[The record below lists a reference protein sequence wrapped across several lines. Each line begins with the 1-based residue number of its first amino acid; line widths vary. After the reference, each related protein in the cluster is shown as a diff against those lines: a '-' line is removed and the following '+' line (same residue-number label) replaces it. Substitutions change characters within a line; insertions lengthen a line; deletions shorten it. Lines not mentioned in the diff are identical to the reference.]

1 MIPTPNDPTAIIK
14 GGAMAAARP
23 DAAPATLKAV
33 LDGLEGRRDLA
44 ANRLRD
50 LRSAVTRVAKLLN
63 DAPGHIPLELPM
75 LSAKLAA
82 INPVAA
88 GLTTKT
94 FSNIRSDFLAAVSVS
109 GLKQLRSSG
118 KGALSPSWSRMLA
131 KLPKRRGGIGLS
143 RLARHASR
151 ESVEPNQID
160 DVALDRFITA
170 VRQGSLHRN
179 PNHLHRTIAKIWNEA
194 ARQPGLGLRQVTIP
208 SYRPAPKRINWE
220 LFPIE
225 FRQSVDDHLA
235 WCSGSDVFN
244 VDARPRPLAAGT
256 LKLRRIQIHAAVTAL
271 VNAGIKPAEIKS
283 LADLVSTDSFRL
295 ILRQRYNAA
304 NGRENSFNP
313 ALADTL
319 VQIARE
325 WVKVDA
331 GVFAELKRL
340 AGKMPMPQSG
350 LTDKNKGFLRQ
361 FDDPAVLQRLHDLPE
376 RLWAEV
382 RRQAPHFRTLA
393 KAQAALAMSILC
405 YMPLRLHNLV
415 SLTFDVHLFLR
426 AEMNAISTL
435 EISAPDVKN
444 KTDMAFDIPHRIAK
458 MLIEYRD
465 RIAPKIIG
473 HRPDRLF
480 VNADGSPKSQATVA
494 WLIRTYARRRAGIVL
509 TSHQFRHLSAKVL
522 LDAEPGSF
530 ETVRQLLGH
539 KNLKTTVGAYAGI
552 DSRRAARHHQ
562 RLIEQA
568 LAARQPR
575 RRLKARRG
583 KAER

>member
-1 MIPTPNDPTAIIK
+1 
-14 GGAMAAARP
+14 
-23 DAAPATLKAV
+23 
-33 LDGLEGRRDLA
+33 
-44 ANRLRD
+44 
-50 LRSAVTRVAKLLN
+50 
-63 DAPGHIPLELPM
+63 
-75 LSAKLAA
+75 
-82 INPVAA
+82 
-88 GLTTKT
+88 
-94 FSNIRSDFLAAVSVS
+94 
-109 GLKQLRSSG
+109 
-118 KGALSPSWSRMLA
+118 
-131 KLPKRRGGIGLS
+131 
-143 RLARHASR
+143 
-151 ESVEPNQID
+151 
-160 DVALDRFITA
+160 
-170 VRQGSLHRN
+170 
-179 PNHLHRTIAKIWNEA
+179 
-194 ARQPGLGLRQVTIP
+194 
-208 SYRPAPKRINWE
+208 
-220 LFPIE
+220 
-225 FRQSVDDHLA
+225 
-235 WCSGSDVFN
+235 
-244 VDARPRPLAAGT
+244 
-256 LKLRRIQIHAAVTAL
+256 

-539 KNLKTTVGAYAGI
+539 KTSKPQSEPTPGSIAEG
-552 DSRRAARHHQ
+552 RRATISASLN
-562 RLIEQA
+562 RLSPHASRAVASRPDE
-568 LAARQPR
+568 ARQNGDPDAQSVRFALPNVAPR
-575 RRLKARRG
+575 GSSALGGGVSRVGRPVL
-583 KAER
+583 